1 MISNTPAKG
10 APRAKKH
17 MDTAS
22 SEVTRYTSAC
32 TARVLVITIRVAATA
47 TPAEKK
53 NANSIRYSSHG
64 SWQQALDVDRLGFIL
79 RSALGL
85 ARNGQARNAVEVV
98 VGILAGA
105 RDHQVFLLVHQ
116 VLALELGQ
124 LEVGRQLDRRGGAG
138 LLTQA

>member
-1 MISNTPAKG
+1 
-10 APRAKKH
+10 
-17 MDTAS
+17 
-22 SEVTRYTSAC
+22 
-32 TARVLVITIRVAATA
+32 
-47 TPAEKK
+47 
-53 NANSIRYSSHG
+53 NSIRYSSHG

-124 LEVGRQLDRRGGAG
+124 LEVGRRLDRRGGAG
-138 LLTQA
+138 LLTQAAEDAAREVDTEELRIPATILGLG